1 MTATAAPPRQPAH
14 PPRHGGAPPPST
26 PGGTVERRD
35 ADPFFGSTLSLTALT
50 FVATLG
56 MGRLFADGS
65 FIVPLCSA
73 ALVTHLVAWWARR
86 IGLGLFM
93 GALAT
98 AGALALVVAWV
109 VLPHTTAYGI
119 PWMGTWSAVSDALS
133 TSWHQFSQ
141 VIAPAPVTKGF
152 LIASMA
158 GVATC
163 AFLAD
168 WAAYRVRA
176 TLEPL
181 LPPFTLFLFT
191 SALGADRH
199 QSIATA
205 AFVGAALLFLVVH
218 QAALR
223 ADTTAWFA
231 SRTRGGVGALLQGG
245 AAIGLAAVV
254 AAVFLGPNLPGA
266 DAKAI
271 LKWRKTDSGGRGDR
285 VTTSPLVDIKSKL
298 VELSSVEVFNV
309 DASAPAYWQI
319 TTLDHFNGRI
329 WSSAKTYKEV
339 KERLPGGIDDEV
351 ADKNTLVQQFRIIGL
366 SSIWLPAAFQPV
378 RIEGLEDVSYN
389 AELASLITDNETTDG
404 LDYTVES
411 EVPQLNPDMLR
422 TADNSSPGDEYLEL
436 EGGLPQRVVNE
447 ARRIMNG
454 KATNYDRARALQDYF
469 RTGFTYDLTAPEGHS
484 DQALENFLFRSKR
497 GYCEQFSG
505 AFAAM
510 ARAVGIPSRVAV
522 GFTPGNV
529 QADGRY
535 HVQGL
540 HAHAW
545 PEVWLGQFGWVAFE
559 PTPGRGNPGMVDVT
573 GVPPAQDNGR
583 GGTAPIVTP
592 TTAPP
597 TTAPPA
603 AGNTPTTRNRDS
615 EVDAGDGSTSPEAS
629 KPLSPVLRVLLAVAA
644 LALLWALVVPL
655 LLRRRRLRRR
665 AAAGTSGV
673 ARVLVAWEEAGEALS
688 RAGTPRRGSETVHE
702 YARRAPAVARL
713 APDAVAAMNTL
724 AEQTAVASY
733 SPGSLPPETVARS
746 VAAAGVVETAVE
758 GIAGWR
764 QRLLWRLDPRP
775 LVPTRTR
782 LITGRTGTPRAAA
795 SMAEATGPR
804 PPG

>member
-1 MTATAAPPRQPAH
+1 MTATATPPRPPAVRPPGSSGPSGPSAPAGGIEARQP
-14 PPRHGGAPPPST
+14 
-26 PGGTVERRD
+26 
-35 ADPFFGSTLSLTALT
+35 DPFLGSMLSLTALT

-65 FIVPLCSA
+65 FIVPLCTGA
-73 ALVTHLVAWWARR
+73 IATHLVAWWARR
-86 IGLGLFM
+86 IGLGLAA

-119 PWMGTWSAVSDALS
+119 PWMGTWSAVSDELS
-133 TSWHQFSQ
+133 ASWSQFSR
-141 VIAPAPVTKGF
+141 VVAPAPVTKGF

-158 GVATC
+158 GVGTC

-191 SALGADRH
+191 SALGANRH

-223 ADTTAWFA
+223 AETTAWFA

-266 DAKAI
+266 DAKPI
-271 LKWRKTDSGGRGDR
+271 WKWRKTDSGGRGDR
-285 VTTSPLVDIKSKL
+285 VTTSPLVDIKSRL
-298 VELSSVEVFNV
+298 VQLSDVEVFNV
-309 DASAPAYWQI
+309 NATAPAYWQI

-329 WSSAKTYKEV
+329 WSSAKTYKQV
-339 KERLPGGIDDEV
+339 KERLPGGIDDDV
-351 ADKNTLVQQFRIIGL
+351 AQKDTLVQQFRILGL
-366 SSIWLPAAFQPV
+366 ESIWLPAAFQPT
-378 RIEGLEDVSYN
+378 RIEGLDDVSYN
-389 AELASLITDNETTDG
+389 AELASLITDEPTTNG

-422 TADNSSPGDEYLEL
+422 TADDSSPGDEYLEL
-436 EGGLPQRVVNE
+436 AQGLPARVVNE
-447 ARRIMNG
+447 ARRIMN
-454 KATNYDRARALQDYF
+454 AHPTTYDKARALQDYF
-469 RTGFTYDLTAPEGHS
+469 RAGFTYDLDVPEGHN
-484 DQALENFLFRSKR
+484 DRALENFLFRTKK

-522 GFTPGNV
+522 GFTPGNL
-529 QADGRY
+529 QEDGRY

-559 PTPGRGNPGMVDVT
+559 PTPGRGNPGMVNVT

-592 TTAPP
+592 TTVTP
-597 TTAPPA
+597 TTAPAA
-603 AGNTPTTRNRDS
+603 AGNTPTTRSRDTG
-615 EVDAGDGSTSPEAS
+615 VDTGDGSTDPEAS
-629 KPLSPVLRVLLAVAA
+629 KPLNPVLRAALVVLALAVV
-644 LALLWALVVPL
+644 WAVVVPL
-655 LLRRRRLRRR
+655 LLRRRRMRRR
-665 AAAGTSGV
+665 AAAGSSGV
-673 ARVLVAWEEAGEALS
+673 ARVLVAWEEAGEALA

-702 YARRAPAVARL
+702 YARRAPVVARL
-713 APDAVAAMNTL
+713 STDAVAAMQSL

-746 VAAAGVVETAVE
+746 VAAAGAVEAAVE
-758 GIAGWR
+758 GAAGWR
-764 QRLLWRLDPRP
+764 QRVLWRIDPRP

-795 SMAEATGPR
+795 SMAEATAPR
-804 PPG
+804 

>member
-1 MTATAAPPRQPAH
+1 MTATATPPRPPLARPPGAGAGQGGPPAVEAR
-14 PPRHGGAPPPST
+14 PP
-26 PGGTVERRD
+26 
-35 ADPFFGSTLSLTALT
+35 DPFTGSMWALTALT
-50 FVATLG
+50 LVATLG

-65 FIVPLCSA
+65 YIVPLCSA
-73 ALVTHLVAWWARR
+73 ALATHLVAWWARR
-86 IGLGLFM
+86 AGMGLAL
-93 GALAT
+93 GALLA
-98 AGALALVVAWV
+98 AGAVALVVAWE
-109 VLPHTTAYGI
+109 VLPETTAYGI
-119 PWMGTWSAVSDALS
+119 PWMGTWKAASDALS
-133 TSWHQFSQ
+133 ASWSQFSR
-141 VIAPAPVTKGF
+141 VVAPAPVTDGF

-158 GVATC
+158 GVGAC

-191 SALGADRH
+191 SALGANRH

-205 AFVGAALLFLVVH
+205 GFVACALLFLVVH

-285 VTTSPLVDIKSKL
+285 VTTSPLVDIKNRL
-298 VELSSVEVFNV
+298 VQLSDIEVFNV
-309 DASAPAYWQI
+309 EASAPAYWQI

-329 WSSAKTYKEV
+329 WSSAKTYREV
-339 KERLPGGIDDEV
+339 KERLPGGIEDDV
-351 ADKNTLVQQFRIIGL
+351 AQKDTLVQQFRIIGL
-366 SSIWLPAAFQPV
+366 DSIWLPAAFQPK

-389 AELASLITDNETTDG
+389 AELASLITDSPTTNG
-404 LDYTVES
+404 MDYTVQS
-411 EVPQLNPDMLR
+411 EVPKLTPDMLR
-422 TADNSSPGDEYLEL
+422 TADQSSPGDEYLEL
-436 EGGLPQRVVNE
+436 EGGLPARVVNE
-447 ARRIMNG
+447 ARRIM
-454 KATNYDRARALQDYF
+454 APQPTTYDKARALQDYF
-469 RTGFTYDLTAPEGHS
+469 RTGFRYSLDAPEGHG
-484 DQALENFLFRSKR
+484 DRALESFLFRTKA

-510 ARAVGIPSRVAV
+510 ARAVGIPARVAV
-522 GFTPGNV
+522 GFTPGV
-529 QADGRY
+529 VEADGRY
-535 HVQGL
+535 HVRGV

-559 PTPGRGNPGMVDVT
+559 PTPGRGNPVGVAVT

-583 GGTAPIVTP
+583 GGSTPVTAP
-592 TTAPP
+592 TTTTS

-603 AGNTPTTRNRDS
+603 GGTTNTTRNRDS
-615 EVDAGDGSTSPEAS
+615 EVDAGGEGDLVAED
-629 KPLSPVLRVLLAVAA
+629 KPLNPLLKVLLAVSAA
-644 LALLWALVVPL
+644 AAAWAVAVPL
-655 LLRRRRLRRR
+655 LLRRRRVRRR
-665 AAAGTSGV
+665 AAAGSSGV

-702 YARRAPAVARL
+702 YARRAPVVARL
-713 APDAVAAMNTL
+713 SPDAVAAMQSL

-733 SPGSLPPETVARS
+733 APGSLPPETVARS
-746 VAAAGVVETAVE
+746 VAAARAVEAAVE
-758 GIAGWR
+758 GSAGWR
-764 QRLLWRLDPRP
+764 QRLRWRLDPRP
-775 LVPTRTR
+775 LVPARTR
-782 LITGRTGTPRAAA
+782 LITGRAGAQR
-795 SMAEATGPR
+795 
-804 PPG
+804 